1 MECGRNTDRTVTDK
15 GREPSGEG
23 SRLPGSGNGSCH
35 NLEEKADYFKW
46 MLDEY
51 EGNAYLSD
59 METYELL
66 YLNPSSCETLGRKF
80 EQAAG
85 KKCYEVIQGRTS
97 PCPFCTNHLLTEDE
111 FYEWEFYN
119 PVLERT
125 FLIKDRIVNWEGRRA
140 RLELSHDNYSM
151 EYNLAKKDREKEA
164 IVRTIPGGFAR
175 MDAEDMKK
183 VLWYGGGFLEI
194 DHSSSI
200 HTISP
205 FRTGRKAFTPSRLFL
220 FSFLYPKYF
229 FLYRV

>member
-23 SRLPGSGNGSCH
+23 SRPPGPGNGSCH
-35 NLEEKADYFKW
+35 DLEEKADYFKW

-111 FYEWEFYN
+111 FYEWNFIILYWN
-119 PVLERT
+119 
-125 FLIKDRIVNWEGRRA
+125 A
-140 RLELSHDNYSM
+140 
-151 EYNLAKKDREKEA
+151 
-164 IVRTIPGGFAR
+164 
-175 MDAEDMKK
+175 
-183 VLWYGGGFLEI
+183 
-194 DHSSSI
+194 HS
-200 HTISP
+200 
-205 FRTGRKAFTPSRLFL
+205 
-220 FSFLYPKYF
+220 
-229 FLYRV
+229 